1 MESIT
6 EYQTS
11 PVVEV
16 FKTNVHSAQD
26 AFDLVSSLKKT
37 FPGFN
42 INIDMEDCDR
52 ILRVESFG
60 KFIDISRIEV
70 VVKAKGHS
78 IEQLN

>member
-26 AFDLVSSLKKT
+26 ALDLISALKKT
-37 FPGFN
+37 FPSFN

-52 ILRVESFG
+52 VLRIESYG
-60 KFIDISRIEV
+60 GYIDVARIEV
-70 VVKAKGHS
+70 TVKEKGYS
-78 IEQLN
+78 IEPLS